1 MAHHKP
7 ALPGVILGH
16 GMVSLDRW
24 NHIQLNKPSSRLH
37 SIASLAKEY
46 LAEFKAVQLPAPPMR
61 YAPSSTQSR
70 WQHPMQGVVK
80 INCDEPFLPT
90 RITGIGLV
98 IRDSLGSVL
107 GSLSKQLP

>member
-46 LAEFKAVQLPAPPMR
+46 LAEFKAPPMSS
-61 YAPSSTQSR
+61 APSLQWSW

-80 INCDEPFLPT
+80 INCDGAIFADKKKS
-90 RITGIGLV
+90 GIGVV
-98 IRDSLGSVL
+98 I
-107 GSLSKQLP
+107 

>member
-16 GMVSLDRW
+16 GMVSLDQR
-24 NHIQLNKPSSRLH
+24 NHIQLNKPSSRPH

-80 INCDEPFLPT
+80 INCDGAIFADKNNRHWGGDPRQPSL
-90 RITGIGLV
+90 GIGFTL
-98 IRDSLGSVL
+98 
-107 GSLSKQLP
+107 